1 MDITKEIM
9 NKWYEA
15 MQANNISVQPKAATI
30 LGQVLAHYDINQ
42 QEKEKDIWSEFLTI
56 TGGQFADWYE
66 DLSDEDKAI
75 FHKQRKKAKKTF
87 YSKRTLL
94 KG

>member
-56 TGGQFADWYE
+56 NGGQFADWYVN
-66 DLSDEDKAI
+66 LSDKDKAT
-75 FHKQRKKAKKTF
+75 FHEQRKKAQKTF
-87 YSKRTLL
+87 YSKKGLL

>member
-56 TGGQFADWYE
+56 NGGQFADWYE
-66 DLSDEDKAI
+66 NLSEKDKAI
-75 FHKQRKKAKKTF
+75 FHEQRKKAKKSF
-87 YSKRTLL
+87 HSKKSLL